1 MTTPLTPK
9 REQEIRARDAAAT
22 PGPWSANEPTG
33 FVVDPTGQPLAIFG
47 GGLQDRADAAFIA
60 HAREDVPTLLAEI
73 ERLRSLVANARLQAR
88 NEVAGEV
95 VAYCPDHG
103 YHDTCRIAC
112 HCDIADEFR
121 NSSVAPT
128 CVPVEEVTR

>member
-1 MTTPLTPK
+1 
-9 REQEIRARDAAAT
+9 
-22 PGPWSANEPTG
+22 
-33 FVVDPTGQPLAIFG
+33 LAIFG

-60 HAREDVPTLLAEI
+60 HAREDVPALLAEI

-88 NEVAGEV
+88 NEVADEI

-121 NSSVAPT
+121 DSSVAPT